1 MQTRA
6 MLATSSNDNQRQN
19 SGMQTMDQLQYEANV
34 TVGDSTLTAS
44 SLLAGV
50 VNRTGPTGNY
60 TDTLPTVAQLIAAC
74 PVLSVGDSFNFLLR
88 NTVAF
93 TNTIAV
99 GTGWTLGS
107 NTAMIASN
115 VREYMVTIKA
125 VKTTR
130 VIAAAS
136 TNASPILTGLSDADV
151 KNVEPGMVVAGTG
164 MPASGTIIA
173 VNVDNNTITLSGNA
187 TATASLVAVTCDP
200 AATLEGVRTSAL

>member
-125 VKTTR
+125 VKPTR
-130 VIAAAS
+130 VVAAAS